1 MVDTTVIATRLKKL
15 DEYQRPLRQLQK
27 VSPEEYL
34 ADDNLQTI
42 VERKMQ
48 LSIQVC
54 IDIAN
59 YVIAALGLRAPDELE
74 NVFEIL
80 GQEGVLST
88 DLGQRMVGMVQFRN
102 ILVHDYLD
110 INPRIV
116 HDNLTQGL
124 ADFDQF
130 SQEIIARFL
139 PQSP

>member
-27 VSPEEYL
+27 VSLEEYL